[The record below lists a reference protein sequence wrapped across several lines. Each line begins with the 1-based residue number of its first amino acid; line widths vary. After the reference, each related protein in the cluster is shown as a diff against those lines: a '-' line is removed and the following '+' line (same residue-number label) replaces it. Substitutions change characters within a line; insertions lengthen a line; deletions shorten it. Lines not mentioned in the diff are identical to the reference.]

1 MSYLHTPKQ
10 NLFLAALPE
19 EVYER
24 LKSCLEL
31 VSLPQGWAVYED
43 GSEIDLVYFPTTS
56 IISLLATTDDGE
68 SEKIAVIGNEGL
80 FGIAMLMGRKTTPN
94 RAVVQS
100 SGYGY
105 RLKAANLRREF
116 ELGSPLRYLLQRY
129 TQSLTA
135 RIAQTA
141 MHPAHPHPAPRT
153 PISMAGNPSST
164 HIDTLVTQALRP
176 SKWTTPSGVNLRSPQ
191 RAA

>member
-10 NLFLAALPE
+10 NLFLAALPD

-24 LKSCLEL
+24 LKLCLEL
-31 VSLPQGWAVYED
+31 VSLPQGWAVYEN
-43 GSEIDLVYFPTTS
+43 GGEIDLVYFPTTS
-56 IISLLATTDDGE
+56 VISLLAVTDDGE
-68 SEKIAVIGNEGL
+68 SAKIAVIGNEGL

-100 SGYGY
+100 EGYGY
-105 RLKAANLRREF
+105 RLRAANLRQEF

-135 RIAQTA
+135 RIAQAA
-141 MHPAHPHPAPRT
+141 MSSIHPAINAHKGFA
-153 PISMAGNPSST
+153 ASST
-164 HIDTLVTQALRP
+164 MIGA
-176 SKWTTPSGVNLRSPQ
+176 
-191 RAA
+191 

>member
-10 NLFLAALPE
+10 NLFLAALPD

-24 LKSCLEL
+24 LQSCLEL
-31 VSLPQGWAVYED
+31 VALPQGWAVYEN
-43 GSEIDLVYFPTTS
+43 GGEIDLVYFPTTS
-56 IISLLATTDDGE
+56 SISLIAITDAGE
-68 SEKIAVIGNEGL
+68 AAKIAVIGNEGL

-100 SGYGY
+100 EGYGY

-135 RIAQTA
+135 RIAQT
-141 MHPAHPHPAPRT
+141 
-153 PISMAGNPSST
+153 S
-164 HIDTLVTQALRP
+164 
-176 SKWTTPSGVNLRSPQ
+176 TPSVPPAVRVSRPIRGSLLPS
-191 RAA
+191 A

>member
-1 MSYLHTPKQ
+1 MMSYLHTPKQ
-10 NLFLAALPE
+10 NLFLAALPD

-31 VSLPQGWAVYED
+31 VSLPHGWAVYEN
-43 GSEIDLVYFPTTS
+43 GGEIDLVYFPTTS
-56 IISLLATTDDGE
+56 IISLLTVRDDGE
-68 SEKIAVIGNEGL
+68 STTITVIGNEGL

-100 SGYGY
+100 EGYGY

-135 RIAQTA
+135 KLAQTT
-141 MHPAHPHPAPRT
+141 MSNIPPAGRV
-153 PISMAGNPSST
+153 SMSIRGSLLPS
-164 HIDTLVTQALRP
+164 V
-176 SKWTTPSGVNLRSPQ
+176 
-191 RAA
+191 

>member
-43 GSEIDLVYFPTTS
+43 GGEIDLVYFPTTS
-56 IISLLATTDDGE
+56 IISLLAVTDEGE
-68 SEKIAVIGNEGL
+68 SEKIGVIGNEGL
-80 FGIAMLMGRKTTPN
+80 FGIAMLMGRKTAPN
-94 RAVVQS
+94 RAVVQN

-105 RLKAANLRREF
+105 RLKAANLRKEF

-135 RIAQTA
+135 KIARTTVRP
-141 MHPAHPHPAPRT
+141 MHSASGT
-153 PISMAGNPSST
+153 GISITGSSPSR
-164 HIDTLVTQALRP
+164 IDTLVTQALHS
-176 SKWTTPSGVNLRSPQ
+176 SKWIESTRSGTNLRSPQ

>member
-31 VSLPQGWAVYED
+31 VSLSQGWAVYED
-43 GSEIDLVYFPTTS
+43 GGEIDLVYFPTTS
-56 IISLLATTDDGE
+56 SISLLANTDDGE
-68 SEKIAVIGNEGL
+68 PARIAVIGNEGL
-80 FGIAMLMGRKTTPN
+80 FGIAMLMGRKMTPN
-94 RAVVQS
+94 RAVVQNG
-100 SGYGY
+100 GYSY

-135 RIAQTA
+135 RIAQTTMCP
-141 MHPAHPHPAPRT
+141 MHPSPGTH
-153 PISMAGNPSST
+153 ISITGTSPS
-164 HIDTLVTQALRP
+164 HIDTLVTQAPHP
-176 SKWTTPSGVNLRSPQ
+176 SEWIESTPSGVKLRSPA
-191 RAA
+191 RAV

>member
-31 VSLPQGWAVYED
+31 VSLPEGWAVYED
-43 GSEIDLVYFPTTS
+43 GGEIDRIYFPTTS
-56 IISLLATTDDGE
+56 IISLLATTEDGMA
-68 SEKIAVIGNEGL
+68 EKIAIIGNEGL
-80 FGIAMLMGRKTTPN
+80 FGIAMLMGRKAAPN
-94 RAVVQS
+94 QAIVQK
-100 SGYGY
+100 SGYSY

-141 MHPAHPHPAPRT
+141 MRPMHSATGTRMSVT
-153 PISMAGNPSST
+153 SPSSS

-176 SKWTTPSGVNLRSPQ
+176 SKWIESTPSGASLRPPQ

>member
-31 VSLPQGWAVYED
+31 VSLSQGWAVYED
-43 GSEIDLVYFPTTS
+43 GGEIDLVYFPTTS
-56 IISLLATTDDGE
+56 SISLLANVDDGE
-68 SEKIAVIGNEGL
+68 SAKIAVIGNEGL
-80 FGIAMLMGRKTTPN
+80 FGIAMLMGRKMTPN
-94 RAVVQS
+94 RAVVQNG
-100 SGYGY
+100 GYSY

-135 RIAQTA
+135 RIAQTT
-141 MHPAHPHPAPRT
+141 MHPSPGTR
-153 PISMAGNPSST
+153 ISITGASPS
-164 HIDTLVTQALRP
+164 HIDTLVTQALHP
-176 SKWTTPSGVNLRSPQ
+176 SEWIESTPTGVKLRSPA
-191 RAA
+191 RAV

>member
-10 NLFLAALPE
+10 HLFLAALPE
-19 EVYER
+19 DVYER
-24 LKSCLEL
+24 VQLCLEL
-31 VSLPQGWAVYED
+31 VSLPQGWAVYEN
-43 GSEIDLVYFPTTS
+43 GGEIDLIYFPTTS
-56 IISLLATTDDGE
+56 IISLLAVTDDGE
-68 SEKIAVIGNEGL
+68 SAKIAVIGNEGL

-100 SGYGY
+100 EGYGY

-129 TQSLTA
+129 TQCLTA

-141 MHPAHPHPAPRT
+141 MSNIHPAMRVGM
-153 PISMAGNPSST
+153 PIMGSLPPS
-164 HIDTLVTQALRP
+164 A
-176 SKWTTPSGVNLRSPQ
+176 
-191 RAA
+191 

>member
-10 NLFLAALPE
+10 NLFLAALPD
-19 EVYER
+19 EVYGR

-31 VSLPQGWAVYED
+31 VSLPQGWAVYEN
-43 GSEIDLVYFPTTS
+43 GGEIDLVYFPTTS
-56 IISLLATTDDGE
+56 IISLLAITDDGE
-68 SEKIAVIGNEGL
+68 SAKIAVIGNEGL
-80 FGIAMLMGRKTTPN
+80 FGIAMLMGRKTTPT

-100 SGYGY
+100 EGYGY

-141 MHPAHPHPAPRT
+141 MSSIHPAINAHKGFA
-153 PISMAGNPSST
+153 ASSSR
-164 HIDTLVTQALRP
+164 IGA
-176 SKWTTPSGVNLRSPQ
+176 
-191 RAA
+191 

>member
-10 NLFLAALPE
+10 NLFLAALPD

-31 VSLPQGWAVYED
+31 VSLPQGWAVYEN
-43 GSEIDLVYFPTTS
+43 GGEIDLVYFPTTS
-56 IISLLATTDDGE
+56 IISLLTVTDDGE
-68 SEKIAVIGNEGL
+68 SAKITVIGNEGL

-94 RAVVQS
+94 RAIVQS
-100 SGYGY
+100 EGHGY
-105 RLKAANLRREF
+105 RLRAANLRREF

-135 RIAQTA
+135 KLAQTTMA
-141 MHPAHPHPAPRT
+141 NLPPAGRASM
-153 PISMAGNPSST
+153 PIRGSLLPS
-164 HIDTLVTQALRP
+164 V
-176 SKWTTPSGVNLRSPQ
+176 
-191 RAA
+191 

>member
-43 GSEIDLVYFPTTS
+43 GGEIDLVYFPTTS
-56 IISLLATTDDGE
+56 IISLLAITDNGE
-68 SEKIAVIGNEGL
+68 SEKIAAIGNEGL
-80 FGIAMLMGRKTTPN
+80 FGAMLMGRKTTPN
-94 RAVVQS
+94 RAVVQT
-100 SGYGY
+100 SGYSY

-135 RIAQTA
+135 RIAQTP
-141 MHPAHPHPAPRT
+141 MRPMHPAPRV
-153 PISMAGNPSST
+153 PISITSPSTS
-164 HIDTLVTQALRP
+164 HIDTLVTQTLRP
-176 SKWTTPSGVNLRSPQ
+176 SKWTKPSSVNLRSPQ